1 MSAAPPTR
9 RRVQVLIIKLS
20 SLGDIV
26 HALPVLHDMHQA
38 LPGVQVDWVVE
49 QGFAPLL
56 SDVAGIRRVIPVAL
70 RRWGRQFA
78 RAPGTVLRELS
89 AFRRELRATRYDAV
103 IDIHGLSKS
112 AFVAWQARGHRYAMA
127 NATRGAGYEAP
138 TRWVADTAIA
148 LDTELHV
155 VQRSRV
161 VCSEALGYPLPAS
174 LRFGLGR
181 RDRATQKPVVALVHG
196 TSRADKEW
204 PVDHWLELARRL
216 HGQGLGVAFPHGS
229 AEELARSEA
238 MAATLAGEGVAAT
251 VYPRMALDALAREL
265 AHCAGVVGVDSGLS
279 HIAVALDLPHV
290 QIYNFDTAWRT
301 GPLPPASGPAL
312 QCSVFAQPTPSVDA
326 VWAAWLAVQAADAGA
341 CA

>member
-1 MSAAPPTR
+1 M
-9 RRVQVLIIKLS
+9 QVLIVKLS
-20 SLGDIV
+20 SLGDVV

-56 SDVAGIRRVIPVAL
+56 RDASGIRRVIPVAL
-70 RRWGRQFA
+70 RRWSRTLA
-78 RAPGTVLRELS
+78 REPREVLRAFA
-89 AFRRELRATRYDAV
+89 AFRRDLQSTRYDAV

-112 AFVAWQARGHRYAMA
+112 AFVAWLARGHRYAMA
-127 NATRGAGYEAP
+127 NATRGSGYEAP

-148 LDTELHV
+148 LEPDIHV

-161 VCSEALGYPLPAS
+161 VCARALGYAVPQA

-181 RDRATQKPVVALVHG
+181 RDRATQRPVVALVHG

-204 PVDHWLELARRL
+204 PVDHWLALARLL
-216 HGQGLGVAFPHGS
+216 HGQGLGVVLPHGGS
-229 AEELARSEA
+229 DEQARSERI
-238 MAATLAGEGVAAT
+238 AATLQAEGLSAT
-251 VYPRMALDALAREL
+251 VLPRLPLDALAREL
-265 AHCAGVVGVDSGLS
+265 ARCAGVVGVDSGLS

-301 GPLPPASGPAL
+301 GPLPVPGGPAL
-312 QCSVFAQPTPSVDA
+312 QCSVFARPTPGVDA
-326 VWAAWLAVQAADAGA
+326 VWQAWQRVWSADQASPRP
-341 CA
+341 